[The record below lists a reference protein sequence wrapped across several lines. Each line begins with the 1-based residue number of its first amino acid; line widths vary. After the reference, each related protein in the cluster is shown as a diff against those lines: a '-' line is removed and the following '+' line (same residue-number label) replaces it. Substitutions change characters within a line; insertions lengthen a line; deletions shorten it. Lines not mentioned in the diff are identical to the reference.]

1 MPQNTAT
8 VILDG
13 WLRSTGHAVTDSQ
26 KHIILEAF
34 SKCSLPLFLKL
45 CFEEALRWK
54 SYTPEDQ
61 TILQMSVKS
70 AINSLFERL
79 EKLHG
84 YLLISHT
91 LGYMTAA
98 KAGLSD
104 AEIDD
109 ILSIDDD
116 VLNDVYQYW
125 TPPVRRIP
133 PLLWVRGKSDLGS
146 YVVSR
151 GADAILVNTWY
162 HRQFIETARERYLQP
177 EVAKVLHR
185 TLAEYFLGVWS
196 GENKKA
202 FQNKQGDTEEKQRL
216 VSAQPNVFPKQ
227 ADASEVF
234 NYRKLNELPHHLL
247 HAGELQMMKD
257 CALLNFDFLLSKV
270 RGVGLPSVIQD
281 FKEALDIFPEEKE
294 LKLVCQCLEV

>member
-1 MPQNTAT
+1 MPKDTALL
-8 VILDG
+8 ILNG
-13 WLRSTGHAVTDSQ
+13 WLKSSGHAVTDSQ
-26 KHIILEAF
+26 RDKVLGAF
-34 SKCSLPLFLKL
+34 SSCSLPLFLKVS
-45 CFEEALRWK
+45 FDEALRWK

-61 TILQMSVKS
+61 TVLETSMKS

-79 EKLHG
+79 ETLHG

-98 KAGLSD
+98 KEGLSD

-133 PLLWVRGKSDLGS
+133 PLLWVRAKSDLGS

-162 HRQFIETARERYLQP
+162 HRQFIETAKERYLKP

-185 TLAEYFLGVWS
+185 TLAEYFLGIWS
-196 GENKKA
+196 GEKKKA
-202 FQNKQGDTEEKQRL
+202 FQNKQGDSGEKQRL
-216 VSAQPNVFPKQ
+216 VPTQPNMFSKKEETP
-227 ADASEVF
+227 EIF
-234 NYRKLNELPHHLL
+234 NYRKLNELPYHLV
-247 HAGELQMMKD
+247 HAGELQMLKD
-257 CALLNFDFLLSKV
+257 RALLNFDFLLSKI
-270 RGVGLPSVIQD
+270 RGIGLSSLIQD
-281 FKEALDIFPEEKE
+281 FKQALSMFPGDKE